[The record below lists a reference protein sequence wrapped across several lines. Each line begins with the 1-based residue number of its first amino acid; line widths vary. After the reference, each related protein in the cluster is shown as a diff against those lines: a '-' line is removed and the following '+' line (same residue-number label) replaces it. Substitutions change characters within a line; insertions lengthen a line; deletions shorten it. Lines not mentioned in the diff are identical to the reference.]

1 MKVGTDAVLLGAWV
15 NVNHARSILDVGT
28 GCGVIALMMAQRSI
42 ARVDAVEPDE
52 RSSKQ
57 AEENFKSSPFSDRLR
72 IHQTSI
78 QEFDH
83 VPYDLIVSNPPYF
96 SKSLLPPA
104 EGRQVA
110 RHTEA
115 LSFDA
120 LLMSV
125 KRLLSPDGRF
135 AVILPVVEG
144 DDFRVRAR
152 NAGLYC
158 TKLMAFYTRRAK
170 PQERWL
176 MEFSLRETTEALKPE
191 TLTLYESTD
200 RQTDAYKAL
209 TGDFYL

>member
-15 NVNHARSILDVGT
+15 DVINATSILDVGT
-28 GCGVIALMMAQRSI
+28 GCGVIALMLAQRSNASI
-42 ARVDAVEPDE
+42 DAIEPDKS
-52 RSSKQ
+52 SSKQ
-57 AEENFKSSPFSDRLR
+57 ASENFKSSPFSDRLR

-83 VPYDLIVSNPPYF
+83 APYDLIVSNPPFF

-125 KRLLSPDGRF
+125 KRLLSPAGRF
-135 AVILPVVEG
+135 AVVLPVVEG
-144 DDFRVRAR
+144 DDFRAR
-152 NAGLYC
+152 GEKAGLHC
-158 TKLMAFYTRRAK
+158 TRLMAFYTRHTK

-176 MEFSLRETTEALKPE
+176 MEFSFQETTEALKPE

-200 RQTDAYKAL
+200 RQTKAYKAL